1 MADQSEI
8 DKLVAQLDQGD
19 EQTMDRLVSLVY
31 DELRT
36 LAHRRLRGHRPGQTL
51 NTTALV
57 HEAYMQLA
65 GREGRSFKDRNHFL
79 GTAATAMR
87 YIVIDYA
94 RSKAAQK
101 RGGGLQRFTL
111 DAGEIPLADRA
122 PELLA
127 LDEALGRLSALDERL
142 ARLVELRFFGGLTVA
157 ETAAV
162 MGTSESTVKR
172 DWRKAS
178 LLLRELLRDGEP
190 Q

>member
-1 MADQSEI
+1 VGDQGEI
-8 DKLVAQLDQGD
+8 DKLVAQLNRGD
-19 EQTMDRLVSLVY
+19 ERAMDRLVSLAY
-31 DELRT
+31 DELHT
-36 LAHRRLRGHRPGQTL
+36 LAHRRLRAHRPGQTL

-57 HEAYMQLA
+57 HEAYVQLA

-94 RSKAAQK
+94 RGKAAQK
-101 RGGGLQRFTL
+101 RGGDLQRLTL
-111 DAGEIPLADRA
+111 DGGEIPLADRA

-127 LDEALGRLSALDERL
+127 LDEALDRLSGLDERL
-142 ARLVELRFFGGLTVA
+142 ARLIELRFFGGLTVT

-162 MGTSESTVKR
+162 MGTSDSTVKR

-190 Q
+190 